1 MIELI
6 ILLLLMIYT
15 YLLGKRIL
23 ILFKVNFTR
32 QSESIVLSIS
42 MGFGLLAT
50 ILFFLGVAGLFYSW
64 LIRELIA
71 VSFIIL
77 LYRDSRKEIAI
88 FKNTFK
94 NINWRLPFGYW
105 ILIIICGLYVL
116 YNLINCLTPV
126 INADSLHV
134 YLYHARL
141 FVESHSIYNIDW
153 GGIAASYRPLNALIL
168 NSLGILLYSD
178 ILSQLITGWL
188 MGFLSAL
195 AVYSISRNFTNRRM
209 SLIAA
214 IVFYCIP
221 TLSWLIF
228 STKIDMTYTA
238 FELCFWLLF
247 VKWLYSKDKK
257 YLFIGAIFLGFA
269 IGTKYQALYAL
280 LFSSLV
286 IFIIML
292 LERIKFK
299 EVVTVLLIFLSIAV
313 LVCAPSY
320 LRSLIL
326 AGDPVYPF
334 LSKGNYVKESILG
347 STASANHINY
357 LHFQYQLIFGKS
369 LPIKPY
375 SVGDRP
381 IGFLV
386 FLLLPALLISKPTIK
401 AHKKTI
407 LVFLG
412 YYLFSSFLT
421 NMTSEHF
428 PRHFLPAIGLIASLN
443 SLSFRNIRKY
453 IPEPLILIAF
463 NLCLITM
470 ILFSNIGLGPRQLP
484 RHLLKFKLI
493 AGEIN
498 RETYLEETIFKHLRH
513 LSGDMINYVNKMP
526 AETKIFTL
534 QKILGYYAKKPIT
547 IIVNRDF
554 IESLNYENFYRK
566 CREYGMTHLLFSK
579 SLFYHSDYPN
589 SEQNKI
595 IEEIISHC
603 VLEYH
608 SGDQFLFRIDDKS
621 INSYKREDTY
631 NIKQYLED

>member
-6 ILLLLMIYT
+6 ILLLLIIYT

-23 ILFKVNFTR
+23 NLFKVNFTR
-32 QSESIVLSIS
+32 LAESIVLSIS

-50 ILFFLGVAGLFYSW
+50 ILFFLGIAGLFYSW
-64 LIRELIA
+64 LIRVMIA
-71 VSFIIL
+71 ISFIIL
-77 LYRDSRKEIAI
+77 LYRDSKKEIEI

-94 NINWRLPFGYW
+94 NINWRLPWGYW
-105 ILIIICGLYVL
+105 VLIIICGLYVL
-116 YNLINCLTPV
+116 YNLINCLMPV
-126 INADSLHV
+126 SNSDSLFV
-134 YLYHARL
+134 YLNHARL

-153 GGIAASYRPLNALIL
+153 GGIAASYRPLNAIIL

-195 AVYSISRNFTNRRM
+195 AVYAISRNFANRRM

-221 TLSWLIF
+221 TISWLVF
-228 STKIDMTYTA
+228 STKIDMTYAA

-247 VKWLYSKDKK
+247 VKCLYSKDKK
-257 YLFIGAIFLGFA
+257 YLFMGAIFLGFA

-299 EVVTVLLIFLSIAV
+299 NVIIVLLIFLSIAV

-347 STASANHINY
+347 STPSANHVNY
-357 LHFQYQLIFGKS
+357 LHFQYRIIFGKS
-369 LPIKPY
+369 FPLKPY
-375 SVGDRP
+375 SFCDSP

-386 FLLLPALLISKPTIK
+386 FLLLPAIFISKYTIIS
-401 AHKKTI
+401 HKKTI

-412 YYLFSSFLT
+412 YYLFLSFLT

-428 PRHFLPAIGLIASLN
+428 PRHFLPAIGLMASLN
-443 SLSFRNIRKY
+443 SLSFKNIKKY
-453 IPEPLILIAF
+453 IPEPLILITF

-493 AGEIN
+493 TGEIN
-498 RETYLEETIFKHLRH
+498 RETYLEETVFKLPRH
-513 LSGDMINYVNKMP
+513 LSGDMIKYINKMP
-526 AETKIFTL
+526 ADTKIFAL
-534 QKILGYYAKKPIT
+534 QEISGYYAKKPI
-547 IIVNRDF
+547 IINRGFFD
-554 IESLNYENFYRK
+554 SLNCESFYRK
-566 CREYGMTHLLFSK
+566 CREDGITHLLFSK
-579 SLFYHSDYPN
+579 YLFYYDNYLGTEH
-589 SEQNKI
+589 KKF
-595 IEEIISHC
+595 IEEIISPC
-603 VLEYH
+603 VLEYY
-608 SGDQFLFRIDDKS
+608 SGDQFLFRINDKS
-621 INSYKREDTY
+621 INSYKREETF